1 MKKRTYITIIILSLF
16 LSTCKDSKKMEA
28 RVMKIGKELVMMETK
43 GDFRSNENFLVNDVV
58 NVGKSL
64 FNLIQ
69 TLKPF
74 DNVSFNVEKGD
85 IPYGNGSA
93 DYTLEILKQELNLKV
108 RLKYDSNYDRF
119 HILGFT
125 CK

>member
-1 MKKRTYITIIILSLF
+1 
-16 LSTCKDSKKMEA
+16 MEA

-74 DNVSFNVEKGD
+74 DNVRFNVEKGD

-119 HILGFT
+119 HLLGFLT
-125 CK
+125 

>member
-1 MKKRTYITIIILSLF
+1 
-16 LSTCKDSKKMEA
+16 MEA